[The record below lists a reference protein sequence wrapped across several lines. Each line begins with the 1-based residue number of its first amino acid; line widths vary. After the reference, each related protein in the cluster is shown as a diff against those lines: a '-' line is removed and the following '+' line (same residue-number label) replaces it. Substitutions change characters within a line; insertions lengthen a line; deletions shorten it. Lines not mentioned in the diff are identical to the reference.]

1 MCSNTTSTAI
11 HWPQHHQPP
20 TNTCQH
26 PKHPHRLVHAEM
38 NSSNASSQWNDRL
51 PCVSGFVGGGFRGWI
66 FLCFFCSVDYFL
78 ITKRNPIFIWRCL
91 KEPYTLKNVQVQ
103 VFFGPQT
110 HIQSHSNSAL
120 NLSCMHCSSISELL
134 VQSTDLEVGNCQLPI
149 LHATQSTH
157 ELHATHG
164 GWVGYSS
171 PTTNRRFHGVLE
183 DPRIFKNWM
192 V

>member
-1 MCSNTTSTAI
+1 MQQYNIDCNSLAAT
-11 HWPQHHQPP
+11 PP
-20 TNTCQH
+20 ATNTCQH

-51 PCVSGFVGGGFRGWI
+51 PCVSGFVGGDFGGGFS
-66 FLCFFCSVDYFL
+66 C
-78 ITKRNPIFIWRCL
+78 
-91 KEPYTLKNVQVQ
+91 
-103 VFFGPQT
+103 VFFVPWIIFWLPKGIPYLKMLEGT
-110 HIQSHSNSAL
+110 LHFEECPSPSVLWTSNTYPITFKFCL